1 MSGCA
6 LGRPLATTPDV
17 PADRV
22 AALRAAF
29 DRTVKDPEFL
39 AEAKSLNFDVDPLRG
54 LDMQNTVAHILATP
68 ADVVRR
74 AKHLLE

>member
-1 MSGCA
+1 M
-6 LGRPLATTPDV
+6 
-17 PADRV
+17 
-22 AALRAAF
+22 
-29 DRTVKDPEFL
+29 KDPEFL